1 MSEGTTSPFDR
12 SYIQRYA
19 KNILRDCIFVGAFQ
33 EKRYV
38 DCLKDYRHVIRI
50 SLEEQELIKTL
61 LKLKRRIEECYLKKP
76 WIGITEPNT
85 IGAPQ
90 GFNLW
95 VVLPEEI
102 CGSYWYKIRKLEF
115 LDNEI
120 RLKLDILRPFKE
132 NNPFWSGANDAVATD
147 MNTIFNDLQYRLKE
161 NIYLIYKDFLTVSN
175 LKQAIIFLFAFVAV
189 LIGSS
194 INAIHYLLE
203 YFLKLMRELSNLVR
217 AFTPIFNNLL
227 SFFGKIIFGL
237 YNMIVL
243 LSHGSPKPQ
252 PVYNNYIALD
262 PKVLSN
268 PDYRARYNQYF
279 GLHTPYPQQKSIT
292 LTPLD

>member
-1 MSEGTTSPFDR
+1 MSEETSNPFDR

-19 KNILRDCIFVGAFQ
+19 KGILRDCIFVGAFK

-38 DCLKDYRHVIRI
+38 GCLKDYRHVIRI
-50 SLEEQELIKTL
+50 SLEEQDLIKTL

-76 WIGITEPNT
+76 WIGITEPGT
-85 IGAPQ
+85 IGAPE

-95 VVLPEEI
+95 VVLPEEVL
-102 CGSYWYKIRKLEF
+102 GTYWYKIRKLEF

-132 NNPFWSGANDAVATD
+132 NNGSRPGVNDAVSTD
-147 MNTIFNDLQYRLKE
+147 MNTILNDLQYRLKE
-161 NIYLIYKDFLTVSN
+161 NIYLVYRDFLTVSN
-175 LKQAIIFLFAFVAV
+175 FKQTIVFLFALVA
-189 LIGSS
+189 LIVGST

-203 YFLKLMRELSNLVR
+203 YLLKLMRELSNLVR

-227 SFFGKIIFGL
+227 NFFGKIIFGL
-237 YNMIVL
+237 YNIIVS
-243 LSHGSPKPQ
+243 LSHGAPKPQ
-252 PVYNNYIALD
+252 PVYNNYIAVD
-262 PKVLSN
+262 PRVLSH

-279 GLHTPYPQQKSIT
+279 GLNAPYPQQKGIT
-292 LTPLD
+292 LTPLE